1 MEYLGFFI
9 ASLLISKMAD
19 PLGRRKTM
27 MIGFIFWIISQF
39 LGCLSLNVAMYS
51 IMRCVNST
59 SFMLVILNVY
69 TLIAETMTFKM
80 RGICNNVLCIFVSAG
95 QTVSILVA
103 FNTFNYFGEDKWRFY
118 MAIMGILVLFTFA
131 VNFAYLDESVRYNI
145 FKGNYEDAFDTI
157 KKISTE
163 NLNSDGFLDDDKK
176 QGLIFSAS
184 RLQDEFKQ
192 KMNSSGYSNEPPS
205 VFKGPY
211 RSITFKLFFVWFAV
225 VSTCFGVEFILPTYL
240 KQIYHR
246 ENFSSNDS
254 LKYFMG
260 LNLATIPLLML
271 MIWAVETSLMG
282 RKKTLHL
289 LFSIVTIGSFFV
301 YFFGSHG
308 FIFWVIFI
316 KFGYQGNFI
325 LLFLYTNELYPT
337 SLRITAVGKC
347 SAIGRIGAMI
357 IPWIEI
363 YSMDIDLYFPF
374 IIFFLINALALVNVI
389 MIPYETRN
397 KGIEKIVS

>member
-39 LGCLSLNVAMYS
+39 LGCLSFNVVMYS

-69 TLIAETMTFKM
+69 TLIAEMMTIKM
-80 RGICNNVLCIFVSAG
+80 RGICNNVLCIFVIAG
-95 QTVSILVA
+95 QTISIIVA
-103 FNTFNYFGEDKWRFY
+103 YYTFNYLGEDKWRFY
-118 MAIMGILVLFTFA
+118 MAFMGVLVLFTF
-131 VNFAYLDESVRYNI
+131 VINFAYLDESVRYNI

-157 KKISTE
+157 KKISTD
-163 NLNSDGFLDDDKK
+163 NLNHDTFLDDNKK
-176 QGLIFSAS
+176 QGLIFSAN
-184 RLQDEFKQ
+184 RLQAELKQ
-192 KMNSSGYSNEPPS
+192 KMNGSGASNEPPS

-211 RSITFKLFFVWFAV
+211 RLITIKLFFVWFAV

-246 ENFSSNDS
+246 ENISSNDS

-260 LNLATIPLLML
+260 LNVSTIPLLIL
-271 MIWAVETSLMG
+271 MIWSVETSLLG
-282 RKKTLHL
+282 RKKTLQI
-289 LFSIVTIGSFFV
+289 LFGVVSIGSLFA
-301 YFFGSHG
+301 YFFESQG
-308 FIFWVIFI
+308 FIFWIIFI

-337 SLRITAVGKC
+337 SLRISAVGKC
-347 SAIGRIGAMI
+347 SAIGRVGAMM

-374 IIFFLINALALVNVI
+374 IIFFLINALALVNVL
-389 MIPYETRN
+389 MIPYETKG
-397 KGIEKIVS
+397 KGIEKVVS